1 MFAVVSVVT
10 DELAAQVIRKTF
22 YGDKNDN
29 QLTEAEKQN
38 INALAQLATGLT
50 IAVAGGDV
58 GDAGTAIAAGKN
70 AVENNYLAQATIIAW
85 RVLRPGT
92 FGQQVTI
99 TAVDVRVAK
108 GLSIAEAESFL
119 TSLTFEQRKLID
131 LALVDPMGD
140 SNFENAVLKTYEI
153 YGGSHQNE
161 GYPISEPLPPLPG
174 STIQEQDKDDGKL
187 VTPIP
192 EQNKDNGKL
201 VTPIVEQD
209 KNSGI
214 FEGPEIDVGDWRGF
228 ILTNQ
233 DKSFVDYKGDLN
245 KGDQIDLSK
254 FTDRKKV
261 SDGKTNYVD
270 PKTGW
275 ILSPDRAGANSHGG
289 SAWKLMDKKG
299 NRIATLDENGNV
311 LRK

>member
-1 MFAVVSVVT
+1 
-10 DELAAQVIRKTF
+10 
-22 YGDKNDN
+22 
-29 QLTEAEKQN
+29 QN
-38 INALAQLATGLT
+38 ISALAQLAAGLA
-50 IAVAGGDV
+50 IAAGG
-58 GDAGTAIAAGKN
+58 GDTGAAGAAIAAGKN
-70 AVENNYLAQATIIAW
+70 AVENNALAQAAMIGW

-92 FGQQVTI
+92 LGQPVTI
-99 TAVDVRVAK
+99 TALDVLVGK

-131 LALVDPMGD
+131 LALADPIGD

-153 YGGSHQNE
+153 YGASHKNE
-161 GYPISEPLPPLPG
+161 GYPIPEPLPPLPG

-187 VTPIP
+187 VTPIAQ
-192 EQNKDNGKL
+192 QNKDDGKL
-201 VTPIVEQD
+201 VSPIVEQD

-214 FEGPEIDVGDWRGF
+214 FEGPEIDVVDWRDF

-233 DKSFVDYKGDLN
+233 NKSFVDYKGDLN

-254 FTDRKKV
+254 FTNRQRV
-261 SDGKTNYVD
+261 SGGKANYVD

-289 SAWKLMDKKG
+289 SAWKLTNKKG
-299 NRIATLDENGNV
+299 NRIATLDENGSV